1 MEEVNLNAFFVIMKQ
16 VNKIL
21 NKIRRNI
28 NPVQYARRTGVKV
41 GENCRLLTAE
51 FGSEPYLISIG
62 NHVLISSNVSLLT
75 HDGGSWPFRDLPEY
89 EGVMKYAPVIIE
101 DNCFIGMGATIMP
114 GVTIGKNSVV
124 GAGSIVTKDI
134 PAGSVVAGIP
144 AKIICTTLEYAE
156 KLKRKNPKYD
166 LEAFKKDRKKELM
179 RIFNITNEGE

>member
-1 MEEVNLNAFFVIMKQ
+1 MNLWQLIKSQ
-16 VNKIL
+16 IHKSL

-28 NPVQYARRTGVKV
+28 DPVKYARSNGVKV

-62 NHVLISSNVSLLT
+62 NHVLLSSNVSLLT

-89 EGVMKYAPVIIE
+89 EGVMKYAPVTIE

-114 GVTIGKNSVV
+114 GVTVHKNSVV
-124 GAGSIVTKDI
+124 GARSVVTKDV
-134 PAGSVVAGIP
+134 PEGSVVGGVP
-144 AKIICTTLEYAE
+144 AKVICSTQEYAE
-156 KLKRKNPKYD
+156 KLKRENPPYD

-179 RIFNITNEGE
+179 RVFHISE